1 MNKWISTI
9 WAVLFISAIS
19 NLAYADIKE
28 TIKGKV
34 KEGILEEFAG
44 ELAKLPGLKQIKDQI
59 KENEYTLVSTHNN
72 RGILEIVNYK
82 DIDSVTLSRKRYAKG
97 FNMNREAVLAAG
109 TYWLTA
115 QPKDH
120 KKQTI
125 ERKVIIPNRNKHK
138 IELTFWQKGLKKYP
152 LEIVTVP
159 QTALVRI
166 MNIVPKYTFAMP
178 LSPGKYLVE
187 VSHKGYKSRQF
198 NVILDHNQNNFS
210 VELASL
216 SDPTTTVTTKDV
228 PPSQSQTAEV
238 EKAKKESS
246 FAENAFYLIVFL
258 CGIGVLLWLVYRLLK
273 LLFNL
278 MKKLWLMVSK
288 S

>member
-1 MNKWISTI
+1 MNKWISII

-19 NLAYADIKE
+19 NVAYADIKE

-34 KEGILEEFAG
+34 KESIFEEFAG

-59 KENEYTLVSTHNN
+59 KENEYTLVSTNNN

-82 DIDSVTLSRKRYAKG
+82 DIDFVTLSRKRYAKG

-125 ERKVIIPNRNKHK
+125 ERKVIVPNRSKHK

-159 QTALVRI
+159 QTATVRI

-187 VSHKGYKSRQF
+187 VSHRGYKSRQF
-198 NVILDHNQNNFS
+198 NVMLDHNQNNFS

-216 SDPTTTVTTKDV
+216 SDTPAKVTTSDATPQGK
-228 PPSQSQTAEV
+228 SAKV
-238 EKAKKESS
+238 EKTKKENS
-246 FAENAFYLIVFL
+246 FAENAFFLIVFL
-258 CGIGVLLWLVYRLLK
+258 CGIGVILWLAYRLLK

-278 MKKLWLMVSK
+278 LK
-288 S
+288 SGWQMISNR